1 MAEIVLM
8 GDARVA
14 RVPVRDCG
22 DPLVDARE
30 APELTVAVHED
41 PGSPAYPFLRGMVVE
56 RLRAAQASL
65 PAGLRLLLL
74 EGYRPYELQRFYFD
88 RHRRRLMEADP
99 GLTEDA
105 ANLAASQFVSP
116 PAVAPHVSGAAIDL
130 TLVRPDDEPLDMGT
144 PVDASPE
151 ESDGACYFAAENVS
165 AEARHNRAVLADA
178 LEGAGL
184 VNYPTEWWHWSFGDR
199 YWALSR
205 GEAHAVFGPVHTP
218 PPTGPR

>member
-1 MAEIVLM
+1 MTRQEAGPGRWCSCWRWPCRCSGWRRTSLGRWPSRTSWVGPPADRSHRPPGEQVGEPALPGACRDESDAVRCAGFRAWRARLGRMAEIVLM

-74 EGYRPYELQRFYFD
+74 
-88 RHRRRLMEADP
+88 
-99 GLTEDA
+99 
-105 ANLAASQFVSP
+105 
-116 PAVAPHVSGAAIDL
+116 
-130 TLVRPDDEPLDMGT
+130 
-144 PVDASPE
+144 
-151 ESDGACYFAAENVS
+151 
-165 AEARHNRAVLADA
+165 
-178 LEGAGL
+178 
-184 VNYPTEWWHWSFGDR
+184 
-199 YWALSR
+199 
-205 GEAHAVFGPVHTP
+205 
-218 PPTGPR
+218 